1 MKRKDLFL
9 KKEMLASLDANK
21 MSHILGGDE
30 AQKTSDMRTGSC
42 TAFTELFECCPY
54 SSQQYCDVPTDENV
68 Q

>member
-1 MKRKDLFL
+1 MKKKDLFL

-42 TAFTELFECCPY
+42 TAYTEIFTCCQY
-54 SSQQYCDVPTDENV
+54 SSQIYCDSPTKEDI
-68 Q
+68 